1 MKVAVLGAGV
11 VGVATA
17 YYLARDGHEVT
28 LVDRRDKAAVETSF
42 GNAGLYSPS
51 DAYAWASPDALKMAV
66 KSLYRSDLGIKY
78 KIRLD
83 PQLWLWS
90 LKFLTQCTHPAAR
103 RNTLRKLRLLSYSK
117 DCLDEVVAETGVGFD
132 GLKRGILYY
141 FRSPDGLT
149 AAEHHMSILRD
160 QGIELE
166 TVGRDRML
174 ELEPVMRRAPEVAG
188 AIYSP
193 NCQSGDSHKFANGL
207 AGWCVANKGATLRYG
222 TTIRRLV
229 AEGDRVVRAETDRGA
244 VEADAFVLAA
254 GAESVFLGRDVGISL
269 PIYPVKGFSI
279 TAPMTRPEDGPT
291 RSLVDEDR
299 LVAMSPFGDRLRA
312 ASSAVFG
319 GYDYGHRPEDFAS
332 ILETVRY
339 LYGDAVDVEQA
350 IYWTGLRPM
359 TPTSVPIMGPSRCR
373 NLFLNVGHGHVGWSM
388 SCGSGRFVADWVAGR
403 KTEIDGEGYLL
414 G

>member
-1 MKVAVLGAGV
+1 VKVAVLGAGV
-11 VGVATA
+11 VGAATA
-17 YYLARDGHEVT
+17 YYLARDSHEVT
-28 LVDRRDKAAVETSF
+28 LVDRRSKAAVETSY

-78 KIRLD
+78 KLRLD

-117 DCLDEVVAETGVGFD
+117 DRLDEVVAETGVQYD

-141 FRSPDGLT
+141 FRSPDGLK

-160 QGIELE
+160 NGIALE
-166 TVGRDRML
+166 TVDRDRML
-174 ELEPVMRRAPEVAG
+174 ELEPVMARAPEVAG

-207 AGWCVANKGATLRYG
+207 ADWCVANKGAVLRYD
-222 TTIRRLV
+222 TRILRLV
-229 AEGDRVVRAETDRGA
+229 AEGDRVVRAETDDGA

-254 GAESVFLGRDVGISL
+254 GAESVFLARYLGIAL

-279 TAPMTRPEDGPT
+279 TAPMTRPADGPT

-319 GYDYGHRPEDFAS
+319 GYDYTHRPKDFAT
-332 ILETVRY
+332 ILETVGH
-339 LYGDAVDVEQA
+339 LYGDAVDVSRAE
-350 IYWTGLRPM
+350 YWTGLRPM
-359 TPTSVPIMGPSRCR
+359 TPTSVPIMGPSPFR
-373 NLFLNVGHGHVGWSM
+373 NFFLNVGHGHVGWSM

>member
-141 FRSPDGLT
+141 FRSPDGLK

-339 LYGDAVDVEQA
+339 LYGDAVDVGQA